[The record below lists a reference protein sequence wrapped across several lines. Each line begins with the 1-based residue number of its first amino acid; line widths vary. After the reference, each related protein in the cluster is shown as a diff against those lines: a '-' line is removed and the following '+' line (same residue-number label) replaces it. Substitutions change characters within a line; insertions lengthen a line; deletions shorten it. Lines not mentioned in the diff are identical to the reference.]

1 MSPHPVLLFSN
12 VVTLFLASRQTSSSI
27 VPSERLCC
35 RFVFSSVVSLDLGSQ
50 WIRKAFLT
58 VKVTLFSHSFLLT
71 LSKLRHTFVIILVKI
86 QNMKE
91 KECNL
96 KLSSGEIA

>member
-27 VPSERLCC
+27 VPSERVCC

-50 WIRKAFLT
+50 WIRSEFPL
-58 VKVTLFSHSFLLT
+58 VVVILF
-71 LSKLRHTFVIILVKI
+71 
-86 QNMKE
+86 
-91 KECNL
+91 
-96 KLSSGEIA
+96 

>member
-50 WIRKAFLT
+50 WIRSEFPLVVVILFYFDFVACNFL
-58 VKVTLFSHSFLLT
+58 VL
-71 LSKLRHTFVIILVKI
+71 
-86 QNMKE
+86 
-91 KECNL
+91 
-96 KLSSGEIA
+96 